1 MPIRYRSQL
10 AFSLIE
16 LVTVIVLISILFV
29 LAGNFVTPLQGYFD
43 ALERAELSDIAD
55 TAMRRMAREL
65 RTALPNSVRVSGSY
79 IEFLPTVAGGRYR
92 KQQDCSGACTGDV
105 LDFSASDTSFD
116 VIGALLST
124 PAAGQEL
131 VIYNTG
137 PAMAYTGANVAT
149 LTSDDGSCTLS
160 DTKICFSGGKIF
172 PFESPAQ
179 RFQIIGSPVTF
190 ACIGTTLWRYSG
202 YARQAAQPTNISQAP
217 LQNATSISRLATHV
231 NCANSRFDYTPGTI
245 QRADLVVMSLTIT
258 NSDDS
263 VTLFQQVHV
272 QNVP

>member
-92 KQQDCSGACTGDV
+92 KQQDCSGACVGDV
-105 LDFSASDTSFD
+105 LNFTASDTSFD
-116 VIGALLST
+116 VIGPLLT
-124 PAAGQEL
+124 VPVAGQE
-131 VIYNTG
+131 VAIYNTS
-137 PAMAYTGANVAT
+137 PDMAFSGANVAS
-149 LTSDDGSCTLS
+149 LTSGGACTLS
-160 DTKICFSGGKIF
+160 ANKICFNAGKTF
-172 PFESPAQ
+172 LFESPAQ